1 MTKNKGRD
9 IARLEKQLLT
19 AVVRLSKHKIPIYA
33 VWYADNKQKE
43 YGTKHLKNL
52 MGNMDKDVACK
63 ADILNM
69 ASQEPDE
76 PLCDIDPE
84 AIQEQEF
91 RSSRAAEDPALLPF
105 PLRCMNKSEK
115 ITWIT
120 KEILREQLS
129 KTGKI
134 FTKIK
139 YGNLSLRPSFWLE
152 DEWNWILLDRNLS
165 NVHNKMYTGPGDFHE
180 FLTRLIENCLRLRNK
195 DPQMYIKENINKI
208 KLHKKMKRK
217 GVHEGVHILS
227 NENEDAID
235 DVENDNDI
243 EAPASEYRIPVS
255 PEQNQSQGHIFVPRR
270 NLPDDMAIRF
280 PGVDPAPPAAT
291 SADPENGHSALP
303 RANSPLLDIGNP
315 LSDYFPSSA
324 EPNLTPEHFYHSW
337 AFRQFTDPPAFLS
350 RINQPLHEGWKSL
363 NNAGGGPCLFRTGA
377 DHIKL
382 KDFRILRRY
391 VHAHICDL
399 WYYYRPHFTFPFN
412 VSIGSVMEEIRDEAQ
427 YLTFLMTEES
437 LMSWNTGQA
446 EVVAMGN
453 VLGADIFM
461 LSYNIQGRQGTQEQ
475 RTQWSEFKVNRGL
488 SQYNVF
494 WRNSEPLHILHE
506 DESHFTKLVWLP
518 RTTEDPEKS
527 MQSRNKRRGPEIIDG
542 NVPISNI
549 TDSKRRKK
557 INK

>member
-1 MTKNKGRD
+1 M
-9 IARLEKQLLT
+9 
-19 AVVRLSKHKIPIYA
+19 
-33 VWYADNKQKE
+33 
-43 YGTKHLKNL
+43 
-52 MGNMDKDVACK
+52 
-63 ADILNM
+63 
-69 ASQEPDE
+69 
-76 PLCDIDPE
+76 
-84 AIQEQEF
+84 
-91 RSSRAAEDPALLPF
+91 
-105 PLRCMNKSEK
+105 
-115 ITWIT
+115 
-120 KEILREQLS
+120 
-129 KTGKI
+129 
-134 FTKIK
+134 
-139 YGNLSLRPSFWLE
+139 
-152 DEWNWILLDRNLS
+152 
-165 NVHNKMYTGPGDFHE
+165 
-180 FLTRLIENCLRLRNK
+180 
-195 DPQMYIKENINKI
+195 
-208 KLHKKMKRK
+208 
-217 GVHEGVHILS
+217 
-227 NENEDAID
+227 
-235 DVENDNDI
+235 
-243 EAPASEYRIPVS
+243 
-255 PEQNQSQGHIFVPRR
+255 
-270 NLPDDMAIRF
+270 
-280 PGVDPAPPAAT
+280 
-291 SADPENGHSALP
+291 
-303 RANSPLLDIGNP
+303 
-315 LSDYFPSSA
+315 
-324 EPNLTPEHFYHSW
+324 
-337 AFRQFTDPPAFLS
+337 
-350 RINQPLHEGWKSL
+350 
-363 NNAGGGPCLFRTGA
+363 FRTGA

-399 WYYYRPHFTFPFN
+399 WYYYRHHFTFPFN

-437 LMSWNTGQA
+437 LMSWNTGQT